1 MAKEISI
8 IRQEA
13 QQVQNATQVGEN
25 TAQRVGGVLTDIVDK
40 IATILGATYMGVATP
55 TTNPGAPDGNVF
67 YFATQAGTYTN
78 FGSVELNEG
87 LNILRWNGT
96 SWTITN
102 VMNIVQELGTSENA
116 VMSQKAVTE
125 EITDIKS
132 NVKPIYSSE
141 LLEYT
146 TGTGL
151 ITNDGSLDT
160 RGTHAV
166 INVDGTSRVRLVG
179 NYNTGM
185 TPNLY
190 AFYNSTTP
198 SASSLCGTIFRLDT
212 TSEYD
217 LYADVPD
224 GAVILV
230 VNMTLGS
237 LTPYKLTPVSYQF
250 PNKIESVEQN
260 VEEISDITLQNI
272 LKSVNVHPNRE
283 SQSINA
289 FGNLQSNFN
298 HYTFNVESVKRLR
311 LVGEM
316 GGTVPFGAFYNSDV
330 ISSGNLIQ
338 LFKQGEIVVENQYD
352 ITLEIPNGAKIF
364 VLNDIVSSSSSGF
377 QEAHTLI
384 PVSYQFPNK
393 IENIEQKVEDET
405 ENMPIYEFNLEDFMY
420 RDEEELSSGNISWHY
435 NVSSVQAVKIM
446 GLKDGFDELS
456 YQGKISFY
464 DNSEILL
471 KEIEYTEIEDDYID
485 IPSGA
490 VDMVIFARYTQKDSF
505 FVYKATKVDSTL
517 RNHVNYITKLML
529 DKDIN
534 FVKTK
539 DLLKLLSESVSDGA
553 YMDFSDKEDLE
564 LLHNTPCDTGQN
576 FAINGEGNG
585 SIGITDG
592 HVNYEE
598 VGKPN
603 FYMQLKSKFGKPMNF
618 MSCKIYKTGGVF
630 LLGRGENWS
639 THMIHLIFD
648 SPESIEGDTGLL
660 VSPAVRND
668 DSGESDIRHVFRTV
682 YGENIIAKSDANDDH
697 IYEYVVYVAGE
708 FIYIISPANKLLVL
722 QNISDDEYHKNAAI
736 LQDSISALWQRGN
749 FTEVCCGIGQCCHI
763 AMRYAYRIK
772 KMFNL

>member
-1 MAKEISI
+1 MANWSDLKAAVAEVIKTNGNNEITGQILQDTLNSI
-8 IRQEA
+8 ISNVGA
-13 QQVQNATQVGEN
+13 NATLV
-25 TAQRVGGVLTDIVDK
+25 
-40 IATILGATYMGVATP
+40 GVATP
-55 TTNPGAPDGNVF
+55 TTNPGSPDGNVF

-78 FGSVELNEG
+78 FGSVVLNEG
-87 LNILRWNGT
+87 LNILLWNGT
-96 SWTITN
+96 SWTVTN
-102 VMNIVQELGTSENA
+102 VMTIVQDLGNSENA
-116 VMSQKAVTE
+116 VISQKTVTE

-132 NVKPIYSSE
+132 NVTPIYLSE

-146 TGTGL
+146 TSTGL

-160 RGTHAV
+160 RSTHAV

-179 NYNTGM
+179 KYDKGM

-230 VNMTLGS
+230 VNMTKGS
-237 LTPYKLTPVSYQF
+237 LTPYKLTPISYSL
-250 PNKIESVEQN
+250 PNKIENLEQN
-260 VEEISDITLQNI
+260 VEEISDITLQNV
-272 LKSVNVHPNRE
+272 LKLVKVHPGRE
-283 SQSINA
+283 SQSIDA
-289 FGNLQSNFN
+289 LGDLDSRFN
-298 HYTFNVESVKRLR
+298 HYTFNVESVTRLR
-311 LVGEM
+311 LVGGM
-316 GGTVPFGAFYNSDV
+316 AGSVPFGAFYNSDV
-330 ISSGNLIQ
+330 ISSENLVQ
-338 LFKQGEIVVENQYD
+338 LFKQKGIVNENQYD
-352 ITLEIPNGAKIF
+352 ITLEVPNGAKIF
-364 VLNDIVSSSSSGF
+364 VLNDITSSSSSGF
-377 QEAHTLI
+377 QEADTFI

-393 IENIEQKVEDET
+393 IEEIEEET

-420 RDEEELSSGNISWHY
+420 RDEEESSSGNIYWHY
-435 NVSSVQAVKIM
+435 NVLSVQAVKIM
-446 GLKDGFDELS
+446 GLKDGFDELP

-464 DNSEILL
+464 DSGEILL
-471 KEIEYTEIEDDYID
+471 KEIEYTEIEDEYID

-490 VDMVIFARYTQKDSF
+490 VDMVIFARYTQRNSF

-517 RNHVNYITKLML
+517 RNHVNYLTKLML

-534 FVKTK
+534 FVKTR

-576 FAINGEGNG
+576 FTINGDGNS

-598 VGKPN
+598 VGTPN
-603 FYMQLKSKFGKPMNF
+603 FYMELKSKFHNPMNF

-630 LLGRGENWS
+630 LLGREDDWS
-639 THMIHLIFD
+639 AHMIHLIFN
-648 SPESIEGDTGLL
+648 SPESIEADTGYL

-668 DSGESDIRHVFRTV
+668 DSGENDIRHVFREV

-736 LQDSISALWQRGN
+736 LQNSTSALWQRGN

-772 KMFNL
+772 KLFNL